1 MGILYINFINTRIS
15 VTGSSIVVY
24 NNNIT
29 IIIGLEPGAVIVLIF
44 TILLFIIPARLC
56 GRARMKSLGPT
67 VLHYWS

>member
-44 TILLFIIPARLC
+44 TILLFIPAHLC

>member
-1 MGILYINFINTRIS
+1 MGILLYINFINTRIS

-44 TILLFIIPARLC
+44 TILLFIIPARL
-56 GRARMKSLGPT
+56 SVVELE
-67 VLHYWS
+67 

>member
-24 NNNIT
+24 NNIT

-44 TILLFIIPARLC
+44 TILLFI
-56 GRARMKSLGPT
+56 
-67 VLHYWS
+67 V